1 MAITKE
7 QIWKIADELNAAGKK
22 PTLAAIRKELN
33 GGSYTTISE
42 AMKEWRSKQTSD
54 SVASKEP
61 APEVVLERL
70 SDVGGEIWTLALEKA
85 NDRFS
90 SDREAFELEKQDV
103 ESSWQ
108 EAAELADQLTSELE
122 ESKSVVANQLL
133 QIQEL
138 REQKD
143 QLQAQLLI
151 INERAVTAE
160 TSCKE
165 MESRLQDLR
174 NELSKAH
181 EDAKENQKALS
192 GCQNELTQS
201 LKNHQKELAQL
212 AEEHKQELSLQ
223 SQDYQAKLD
232 DTEKVHKSQLAQ
244 LAEEHE
250 QELSLQSQDYQ
261 AKLDDTE
268 KVHKSQLAQLAE
280 EHEQELSQL
289 SQSHEQDL
297 KHREELTAQ
306 KVTHF
311 EQELSEL
318 QSERDAAIEA
328 EAIAKEATI
337 LAKEESASLRGQ
349 IKGLETALTSRN

>member
-174 NELSKAH
+174 NELSNAH

-201 LKNHQKELAQL
+201 LKNHQKELTQL
-212 AEEHKQELSLQ
+212 AEEHKQ
-223 SQDYQAKLD
+223 
-232 DTEKVHKSQLAQ
+232 V
-244 LAEEHE
+244 
-250 QELSLQSQDYQ
+250 LSLQSQDYQ

-297 KHREELTAQ
+297 RHHEELTAQ